1 MIVNINEN
9 LRYRYIDLFV
19 SEKYKHISAMVVVV
33 DTDRI
38 PYEVVTW
45 TIKRSLNQ
53 EKLDGGIIY
62 VRDDNK

>member
-1 MIVNINEN
+1 
-9 LRYRYIDLFV
+9 
-19 SEKYKHISAMVVVV
+19 MVVVV